1 MENEYDIEFD
11 FSDSSDNSDY
21 SSDDSGTNE
30 TQENEANDSEVSF
43 EGDYSSTLSDIYS
56 GVTDL
61 NSEVI
66 YLHETVNTLND
77 NVVYLSCFT
86 FIILIYLV
94 IRCGYH
100 IITSILGLG
109 SC

>member
-11 FSDSSDNSDY
+11 FSDSSDNSNN
-21 SSDDSGTNE
+21 SFDDSGTNE
-30 TQENEANDSEVSF
+30 TQENESNESEVIS
-43 EGDYSSTLSDIYS
+43 EGDYSSILGSIESDI
-56 GVTDL
+56 TDL

-66 YLHETVNTLND
+66 YLHDTVNTLND